1 MSTAHRLLVLVLLA
15 ACVRH
20 GSAQTYPSKPI
31 HIIVPLAAG
40 GPTDV
45 QARWAGQQLNAALG
59 QPVIVENRAAAGGV
73 PGTDA
78 VAKSAP
84 DGYTLVAGNPGPLTI
99 APTVVANLP
108 YDTLRDFAPIFLI
121 AKSASC
127 LCINPGVPARDL
139 QEFIAF
145 AKSRPGK
152 INFGTPGIGT
162 VGHLAIELFSSMA
175 GIRMNHVPYKGAAQ
189 FTVDLL
195 NGNLEIAQVQFA
207 QSIPLIKAGK
217 LRALGVTSRA
227 RQALLPEVPTIAE
240 QGLKD
245 FESTNWNG
253 VLAPAGTPREVLL
266 KIRDVLARALATPE
280 ARDLFVGQGHEL
292 GGLALEEYGAFIRA
306 EIDKWAQVAKS
317 AGIPK
322 M

>member
-1 MSTAHRLLVLVLLA
+1 MKYLLLVIALGICA
-15 ACVRH
+15 QAT
-20 GSAQTYPSKPI
+20 AQTYPSKPV
-31 HIIVPLAAG
+31 HIIVPLAPG

-45 QARWAGQQLNAALG
+45 QARWAAQQLSAALG

-78 VAKSAP
+78 VAKAAP

-99 APTVVANLP
+99 APSVVANLP

-127 LCINPGVPARDL
+127 VCINPGVPAKDL

-145 AKSRPGK
+145 ARARPGK
-152 INFGTPGIGT
+152 VNFGTPGVGT
-162 VGHLAIELFSSMA
+162 VGHLALELFASMA
-175 GIRMNHVPYKGAAQ
+175 GIKMNHVPYKGAAQ

-195 NGNLEIAQVQFA
+195 NGNLELAQIQFA
-207 QSIPLIKAGK
+207 QSIPLVKAGK

-227 RQALLPEVPTIAE
+227 RQALLPEVPTVAE
-240 QGLKD
+240 QGLQG

-253 VLAPAGTPREVLL
+253 VLAPAGTPRAILMQ
-266 KIRDVLARALATPE
+266 IRDVLAKALATPA
-280 ARDLFVGQGHEL
+280 ARELFVGQGHEL
-292 GGLALEEYGAFIRA
+292 GGIGMEEYGAFIRA
-306 EIDKWAQVAKS
+306 EIEKWGNVAKS
-317 AGIPK
+317 AGIAK